1 MTFPRL
7 CAIPAAFFAS
17 LFALGCQSD
26 TGNGALIG
34 GGIGA
39 LAGGIIGHQSGH
51 AVGGALIGGAVGAG
65 TGALIGHASDEN
77 KKDKRDAYD
86 RGYQDAQRNSR
97 SSNDAYYNRPAPSA
111 GYTQYSE
118 TNRSTVGA
126 GGYSR
131 SSERSYSS
139 GEYYGR

>member
-1 MTFPRL
+1 MTFPRI
-7 CAIPAAFFAS
+7 ASIPAAFFVS
-17 LFALGCQSD
+17 LFALGCASD
-26 TGNGALIG
+26 AGNGALIG
-34 GGIGA
+34 GGVGA

-65 TGALIGHASDEN
+65 TGALIGHASDEH
-77 KKDKRDAYD
+77 KKDEREAYD
-86 RGYQDAQRNSR
+86 RGYQDAQRNGQ
-97 SSNDAYYNRPAPSA
+97 SSNNSYYGRQPTA

-118 TNRSTVGA
+118 TSRSSVGT

-131 SSERSYSS
+131 STERSYAS